1 MNSEALQNLPPE
13 MQARLAQIMTQAQQ
27 QPGSPVAPAPMTQ
40 EQRAA
45 ANFGSNAPAPIVKP
59 PSLMDH
65 LIALRQEVGAMRQE
79 IANMSAQVEANSSVV
94 EAVGQATGTIY
105 QMFQQTSNPNPTYS
119 ESFQQQS
126 QVDDGNDY

>member
-27 QPGSPVAPAPMTQ
+27 QPGSPVAP
-40 EQRAA
+40 EQRPLAPVQ
-45 ANFGSNAPAPIVKP
+45 APAPIVKP

>member
-27 QPGSPVAPAPMTQ
+27 QPGSPVAPAPQ
-40 EQRAA
+40 PQAQ
-45 ANFGSNAPAPIVKP
+45 APAPIVKP

-105 QMFQQTSNPNPTYS
+105 QMFQQTSNPSSTYS

>member
-27 QPGSPVAPAPMTQ
+27 QPGSPVAPAPQ
-40 EQRAA
+40 PQAQ
-45 ANFGSNAPAPIVKP
+45 APAPIVKP

>member
-1 MNSEALQNLPPE
+1 MNSDALQNLPPE

-27 QPGSPVAPAPMTQ
+27 QPGAPVAPAPQ
-40 EQRAA
+40 PQAP
-45 ANFGSNAPAPIVKP
+45 APAPIVKP

-65 LIALRQEVGAMRQE
+65 LIALRQEVAAMRQE
-79 IANMSAQVEANSSVV
+79 IANMSAQVEANSNVV

-105 QMFQQTSNPNPTYS
+105 QMFQQTSNPSSTYS
-119 ESFQQQS
+119 ESFQQQ

>member
-27 QPGSPVAPAPMTQ
+27 QPGSPVPPAPQ
-40 EQRAA
+40 PQAP
-45 ANFGSNAPAPIVKP
+45 APAPIVKP

-65 LIALRQEVGAMRQE
+65 LIALRQEVAAMRQE
-79 IANMSAQVEANSSVV
+79 IANMSAQVEANSNVV

-105 QMFQQTSNPNPTYS
+105 QMFQQTSNPSPTYS
-119 ESFQQQS
+119 ESFQQQA